1 LQNDFLC
8 LPFTHRKIEQSFI
21 MAGILSKILNLFLP
35 KAPEPY
41 CSDNTFFV
49 WEPCTYSHAE
59 VVPGFVKYLLDL
71 SYEVSVL
78 VTPARYDEGLFQKF
92 GDFNGRLHLNKL
104 TQKQIRKFFK
114 NNGLKNAKGI
124 MLTTSGKLAEPADY
138 PTERKFF
145 GELKNGQK
153 LIIVEHDIK
162 KAVDTNT
169 ITNDIVMLRKA
180 YYKDATIT
188 EINPHYFGDVT
199 ITQKNK
205 DITNFI
211 TVGALRGKR
220 RNTDM
225 LVDAVKT
232 LVANGK
238 TNFKI
243 TCIGKGSIKNIPAEL
258 RKYFDAKG
266 EASFA
271 KLYDEMEKADF
282 FLPLLDSENPA
293 HDRYITTGT
302 SGSFQLI
309 YGFATPCVIEQKFAQ
324 RNYFDT
330 NNAILYTSSKD
341 LAQAMQQA
349 IDISQEQYA
358 TLQQN
363 LSNTANN
370 IAKNSLDNLRKLL

>member
-1 LQNDFLC
+1 MLK
-8 LPFTHRKIEQSFI
+8 KITNLLKNIF
-21 MAGILSKILNLFLP
+21 SKP
-35 KAPEPY
+35 PEPY
-41 CSDNTFFV
+41 CSENTFFV

-71 SYEVSVL
+71 GYEVSVFA
-78 VTPARYDEGLFQKF
+78 TPARYDEGLFKKF
-92 GDFNGRLHLNKL
+92 GDFNSRLHLNKL
-104 TQKQIRKFFK
+104 TQKQIRKYFK

-124 MLTTSGKLAEPADY
+124 MLTTSGKLGEPADY

-145 GELKNGQK
+145 GEIKNNQK
-153 LIIVEHDIK
+153 IIIVEHDIK
-162 KAVDTNT
+162 KAVDTGT
-169 ITNDIVMLRKA
+169 ITNDIVMLRKP

-188 EINPHYFGDVT
+188 EINPHYFGDVN

-225 LVDAVKT
+225 LVDAVKM

-266 EASFA
+266 EAYFA
-271 KLYDEMEKADF
+271 QLYDEMEKADF

-309 YGFATPCVIEQKFAQ
+309 FGFITPCIIEEKFAQ
-324 RNYFDT
+324 KNHFDT
-330 NNAILYTSSKD
+330 SNAILYKSSNE
-341 LAQAMQQA
+341 LSQAMQQA
-349 IDISQEQYA
+349 INMSQEEYA
-358 TLQQN
+358 SVQQN
-363 LSNTANN
+363 LRNTANK
-370 IAKNSLDNLRKLL
+370 IAEQSLKNLKTLL